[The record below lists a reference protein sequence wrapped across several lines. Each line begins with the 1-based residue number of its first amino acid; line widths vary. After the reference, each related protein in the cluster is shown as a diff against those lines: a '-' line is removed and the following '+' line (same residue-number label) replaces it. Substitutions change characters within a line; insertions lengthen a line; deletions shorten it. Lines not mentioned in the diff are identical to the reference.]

1 MFQSILRLV
10 VHAVF
15 GIGVLT
21 AFTSFQPAEAG
32 KIGGAIAKFG
42 VRAAVGTAAGSA
54 RAKQR
59 DRNNVDESTAE
70 ATEESKA
77 PKVLNRW
84 DMQRRQ
90 EPKSEAQST
99 AGAAADA
106 ATSAAAATDT
116 PGGPAPVVVTIPTD
130 QALQSAAA
138 SAPALLNSQASP
150 SCGPGESCVVCV
162 AGCPETRGQIMYR
175 QSQIARK
182 D

>member
-1 MFQSILRLV
+1 MFQSILRFV

-21 AFTSFQPAEAG
+21 VFTSFQPAEAG
-32 KIGGAIAKFG
+32 KISGFIAKTA
-42 VRAAVGTAAGSA
+42 VKAAVVKSTRKS
-54 RAKQR
+54 R
-59 DRNNVDESTAE
+59 DKDNVDESTAN

-90 EPKSEAQST
+90 EPKSGAQAT
-99 AGAAADA
+99 PDDQAEGD
-106 ATSAAAATDT
+106 TSAATATEK
-116 PGGPAPVVVTIPTD
+116 PGGIAPVVVTIPTD
-130 QALQSAAA
+130 KATQSTAAA
-138 SAPALLNSQASP
+138 DPALLNSRTDTQ
-150 SCGPGESCVVCV
+150 CGPGESCVVCV
-162 AGCPETRGQIMYR
+162 AGCPETRGQIMFR